1 MSKRLINTVLE
12 DDDDEEEEKPE
23 EKPEERDVMF
33 EKLLK
38 TRTVLLSGEINKS
51 LAEKVIQRLIL
62 LEEAGS

>member
-38 TRTVLLSGEINKS
+38 SFIIWRPCLSSGLPSDFFISFGNS
-51 LAEKVIQRLIL
+51 A
-62 LEEAGS
+62 